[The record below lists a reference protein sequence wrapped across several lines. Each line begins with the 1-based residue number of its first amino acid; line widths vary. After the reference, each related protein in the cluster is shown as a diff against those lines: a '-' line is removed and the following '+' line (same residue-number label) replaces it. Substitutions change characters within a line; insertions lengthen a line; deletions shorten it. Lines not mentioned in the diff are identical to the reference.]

1 MLLVLANKNQVDAAA
16 IAAPSTGSSQQQAP
30 AMQGIGEATN
40 SPLGKSLA
48 KYLVQECSFEISWH
62 RLRRRAFAGSLK
74 KVWRHARASTARPL
88 PYELFDRSVEHASKD
103 LV

>member
-30 AMQGIGEATN
+30 AMQGIGEAN